1 MALAATVVN
10 VPAPSALS
18 LPVSALGEFYQ
29 QILPI
34 TRNSINLWASLA
46 VFENQSYVC
55 ILCFVYFLL
64 VDLIRINLLVS
75 AFRCLGI
82 NTQAINLQKLI
93 AGGRQR

>member
-64 VDLIRINLLVS
+64 VDLIRIGCTSQALS
-75 AFRCLGI
+75 RKGI
-82 NTQAINLQKLI
+82 NTQAIDAQRLI